1 MLFPNLDQLAT
12 PEVISL
18 PDTASVQSAL
28 KLMKE
33 HRIRALVVVSSKG
46 YKLLHARDL
55 VSFHLQG
62 IDFSVPLAQVH
73 LPLAPQLL
81 PGSDVDE
88 AIRLIG
94 IHQVEQVCLVDAEGK
109 LKGIVSYTDLV
120 QSLDPELL
128 AESQSLGEL
137 LRGVQVLQVNKEM
150 PARVALSL
158 MQQQQV
164 STALISEECIPLG
177 IVTQTDVIHLL
188 EAGDDLIRPVEE
200 VMSHPV
206 FTLPASISI
215 QEALA
220 TIREKRFKR
229 LVVVD
234 DNNRVVGLISQQDLL
249 SIYYN
254 QWFSLLKQ
262 QQEELS
268 QANQEL
274 MQRNQ
279 LLSLV
284 LDEISHAVL
293 VIHSSNRVMF
303 SNQAAE
309 DLLGYTSSALLDTR
323 LDQLLAG
330 SARSSDLQEFYE
342 RLRLGLQTR
351 IKCELLLDS
360 GSSQQMSVHAK
371 PLLAGKEPLVLIT
384 FIPRPDDKSYLQG
397 VAAS

>member
-1 MLFPNLDQLAT
+1 MLFPKLDQLAT

-28 KLMKE
+28 QLMRE
-33 HRIRALVVVSSKG
+33 HRIRALVVISSKG

-81 PGSDVDE
+81 PDAEVDE

-94 IHQVEQVCLVDAEGK
+94 VHQVEQLCLVDTEGK
-109 LKGIVSYTDLV
+109 LQGIVSYTDLV
-120 QSLDPELL
+120 QNLDPELL

-150 PARVALSL
+150 PARVVLSL

-188 EAGDDLIRPVEE
+188 EAGDDLIRPVEQ
-200 VMSHPV
+200 VMSSPV

-215 QEALA
+215 QQALA
-220 TIREKRFKR
+220 SIREKRFKR

-234 DNNRVVGLISQQDLL
+234 DSNRVVGLISQQDLL

-254 QWFSLLKQ
+254 QWFGLLKQ
-262 QQEELS
+262 QQEELT

-274 MQRNQ
+274 LQRNQ

-284 LDEISHAVL
+284 LDEITHAVL
-293 VIHSSNRVMF
+293 VIQSSNRVMF
-303 SNQAAE
+303 SNQVAE
-309 DLLGYTSSALLDTR
+309 QLLGYSSSALLDTR
-323 LDQLLAG
+323 LDQILAG
-330 SARSSDLQEFYE
+330 SARSSELQVFYE
-342 RLRLGLQTR
+342 RLRLGLQASVQ
-351 IKCELLLDS
+351 CELLLDS
-360 GSSQQMSVHAK
+360 GSSQQVSIQAK
-371 PLLAGKEPLVLIT
+371 PLLAGDDPLVLIT
-384 FIPRPDDKSYLQG
+384 FIRKLDKNSLHPLN
-397 VAAS
+397 

>member
-1 MLFPNLDQLAT
+1 MLFPKLEQLAT

-18 PDTASVQSAL
+18 PETASVQSAL

-33 HRIRALVVVSSKG
+33 HRIRALVVTGDKG
-46 YKLLHARDL
+46 FKLLHARDL

-73 LPLAPQLL
+73 LPVAPQLL
-81 PGSDVDE
+81 PNSEVDE

-94 IHQVEQVCLVDAEGK
+94 VHQVEQLCLVDAEGN
-109 LKGIVSYTDLV
+109 LRGIVSYTDLV

-150 PARVALSL
+150 PARVVLSL

-188 EAGDDLIRPVEE
+188 EAGDDLIRPVEQ
-200 VMSHPV
+200 VMSSPV

-215 QEALA
+215 QQALA

-234 DNNRVVGLISQQDLL
+234 KNNRVVGLISQQDLL

-254 QWFSLLKQ
+254 QWFGMLKQ

-268 QANQEL
+268 QANQDL
-274 MQRNQ
+274 LQRNQ

-293 VIHSSNRVMF
+293 VIQSNNRVMF
-303 SNQAAE
+303 SNQVAE
-309 DLLGYTSSALLDTR
+309 KLLGYTSSALLETR

-330 SARSSDLQEFYE
+330 SAQSSDLQEFYE
-342 RLRLGLQTR
+342 RLRLGLQSSVQ
-351 IKCELLLDS
+351 CDLLLDS
-360 GSSQQMSVHAK
+360 GSHQQMSIHAK
-371 PLLAGKEPLVLIT
+371 PLLAGKDPLVLVT
-384 FIPRPDDKSYLQG
+384 FIPRPEKAYLHG
-397 VAAS
+397 VDVS

>member
-1 MLFPNLDQLAT
+1 MLFPKLEQLAT

-18 PDTASVQSAL
+18 PDTSRVLEAL

-33 HRIRALVVVSSKG
+33 CRIRALIVISDKG
-46 YKLLHARDL
+46 FKLLHARDL

-62 IDFSVPLAQVH
+62 VDFSVPLSQVH
-73 LPLAPQLL
+73 LPTAPQLL

-94 IHQVEQVCLVDAEGK
+94 VHQVEQLCLVDAEGN
-109 LKGIVSYTDLV
+109 LQGIVSYTDLV

-150 PARVALSL
+150 PARVVLSL
-158 MQQQQV
+158 MQQQHV

-188 EAGDDLIRPVEE
+188 EAGDDLIRPVEQ
-200 VMSHPV
+200 VMSSPV

-215 QEALA
+215 QQALA

-234 DNNRVVGLISQQDLL
+234 ENNRVVGLISQQDLL

-254 QWFSLLKQ
+254 QWFGMLKQ
-262 QQEELS
+262 QQEELT
-268 QANQEL
+268 QVNQDL
-274 MQRNQ
+274 LQRNQ

-293 VIHSSNRVMF
+293 VIQSNNRVLF
-303 SNQAAE
+303 SNQVAE
-309 DLLGYTSSALLDTR
+309 KLLGYTSSALLETR

-330 SARSSDLQEFYE
+330 SAQSSELQEFYE
-342 RLRLGLQTR
+342 RLRLGLQSS
-351 IKCELLLDS
+351 IQCDLLLDS
-360 GSSQQMSVHAK
+360 GSHQQMSIHAK
-371 PLLAGKEPLVLIT
+371 PLLVGKDPLVLVT
-384 FIPRPDDKSYLQG
+384 FIPRPERSYLHG
-397 VAAS
+397 VAAP

>member
-1 MLFPNLDQLAT
+1 MLFPKLDQLAT

-28 KLMKE
+28 QLMRE
-33 HRIRALVVVSSKG
+33 HRIRALVVISSKG

-81 PGSDVDE
+81 PDAEVDE

-94 IHQVEQVCLVDAEGK
+94 VHQVEQLCLVDTEGK
-109 LKGIVSYTDLV
+109 LQGIVSYTDLV
-120 QSLDPELL
+120 QNLDPELL

-150 PARVALSL
+150 PARVVLSL

-188 EAGDDLIRPVEE
+188 EAGDDLIRPVEQ
-200 VMSHPV
+200 VMSSPV

-215 QEALA
+215 QQALA
-220 TIREKRFKR
+220 SIREKRFKR

-234 DNNRVVGLISQQDLL
+234 DSNRVVGLISQQDLL

-254 QWFSLLKQ
+254 QWFGLLKQ
-262 QQEELS
+262 QQEELT

-274 MQRNQ
+274 LQRNQ

-284 LDEISHAVL
+284 LDEITHAVL
-293 VIHSSNRVMF
+293 VIQSSNRVMF
-303 SNQAAE
+303 SNQVAE
-309 DLLGYTSSALLDTR
+309 QLLGYSSSALLDTR
-323 LDQLLAG
+323 LDQILAG
-330 SARSSDLQEFYE
+330 SARSSELQEFYE
-342 RLRLGLQTR
+342 RLRLGLQASVQ
-351 IKCELLLDS
+351 CELLLDS
-360 GSSQQMSVHAK
+360 GSSQQVSIQAK
-371 PLLAGKEPLVLIT
+371 PLLAGDDPLVLIT
-384 FIPRPDDKSYLQG
+384 FIRKLDKNSLHPLN
-397 VAAS
+397 

>member
-1 MLFPNLDQLAT
+1 MLFPKLDQLAT

-33 HRIRALVVVSSKG
+33 HRIRALVVVSCKG

-81 PGSDVDE
+81 PDSDVDE

-94 IHQVEQVCLVDAEGK
+94 VHQVEQLCLVDDEGK
-109 LKGIVSYTDLV
+109 LQGIVSYTDLV

-150 PARVALSL
+150 PARVVLSL

-188 EAGDDLIRPVEE
+188 EAGDDLIRPVEQ
-200 VMSHPV
+200 VMSSPV

-215 QEALA
+215 QHALA
-220 TIREKRFKR
+220 SIREKRFKR

-234 DNNRVVGLISQQDLL
+234 DSNRVVGLISQQDLL

-254 QWFSLLKQ
+254 QWFGLLKQ
-262 QQEELS
+262 QQEELT

-274 MQRNQ
+274 LQRNQ

-284 LDEISHAVL
+284 LDEINHAVL
-293 VIHSSNRVMF
+293 VIQSNNQVMF
-303 SNQAAE
+303 SNQVAE
-309 DLLGYTSSALLDTR
+309 QLLGYSPSALLDTR

-330 SARSSDLQEFYE
+330 SARSSELQEFYE
-342 RLRLGLQTR
+342 RLRLGLQASVQ
-351 IKCELLLDS
+351 CELLLDS
-360 GSSQQMSVHAK
+360 GSSQSMKVQAK
-371 PLLAGKEPLVLIT
+371 PLLAGEDPLVLIT
-384 FIPRPDDKSYLQG
+384 FIPKPDKNYLQQLN
-397 VAAS
+397 